1 MAPTLP
7 RPHSLEIRQP
17 LVPADTV
24 RVDALDAAIILLP
37 ESALQKR
44 WPEFAHSERLKKRLP
59 TGKKMLP
66 PTRVD
71 LPNGRGTV
79 AVVTTYKPD
88 ASAFELL
95 TLSRKCVAKVRE
107 AQAAHLGLLLPDAP
121 ADLHLPLSDAV
132 VSAVA
137 ASNFDPPQFKAEP
150 DKPKHIESL
159 TLFGAKQPMDFR
171 RRLAEAEG
179 NSLARWLTL
188 LPANHLTPAAYCA
201 YVKKLAKQEGWTL
214 QFLDE
219 KKLERLGAD
228 AFLAVS
234 QGSEV
239 RDAGILH
246 LSYKPARPAR
256 GAKPIALVGKG
267 ICYDTGGVNLK
278 TAKGMFGMHG
288 DMQGSAVALGTLLA
302 LTRLKVPFQVDAWL
316 ALARNQIGPKAYTQ
330 NDVVRAANGVTI
342 EIVHTDAEGR
352 MVLSDTLALATKSK
366 PSLTLDYATLTG
378 TCVVALGTRYSGAF
392 TSRAELA
399 KTVIA
404 AGNASGERVWPFPVD
419 SDYDEELESAVADV
433 KQCILENDADHILAA
448 RFLSRFVDKDVP
460 WIHLDLA
467 ASEHKGGLAHLPTE
481 VTGFGVRFSL
491 NLLLDQGLA
500 PE

>member
-1 MAPTLP
+1 MVWPSLQTSREAAEQKPRRRGVARWISLSRCRFRLSAGREALYHPVPESSDPDFPMAPTLP

-179 NSLARWLTL
+179 TAS
-188 LPANHLTPAAYCA
+188 P
-201 YVKKLAKQEGWTL
+201 
-214 QFLDE
+214 
-219 KKLERLGAD
+219 
-228 AFLAVS
+228 
-234 QGSEV
+234 
-239 RDAGILH
+239 
-246 LSYKPARPAR
+246 
-256 GAKPIALVGKG
+256 VG
-267 ICYDTGGVNLK
+267 
-278 TAKGMFGMHG
+278 
-288 DMQGSAVALGTLLA
+288 
-302 LTRLKVPFQVDAWL
+302 
-316 ALARNQIGPKAYTQ
+316 
-330 NDVVRAANGVTI
+330 
-342 EIVHTDAEGR
+342 
-352 MVLSDTLALATKSK
+352 
-366 PSLTLDYATLTG
+366 
-378 TCVVALGTRYSGAF
+378 
-392 TSRAELA
+392 
-399 KTVIA
+399 
-404 AGNASGERVWPFPVD
+404 
-419 SDYDEELESAVADV
+419 
-433 KQCILENDADHILAA
+433 
-448 RFLSRFVDKDVP
+448 
-460 WIHLDLA
+460 
-467 ASEHKGGLAHLPTE
+467 
-481 VTGFGVRFSL
+481 
-491 NLLLDQGLA
+491 
-500 PE
+500 